1 MPHYAK
7 SEEWLRESQL
17 LLEARPTTTRITTKY
32 AIKVPKVR
40 KPKTGAD
47 NDDTPTTPAAKPARG
62 SLTLKTY
69 DPISGVTLKYKTTKA
84 AEVSRLI
91 LCLGKL
97 SRPMAGLPELKEEIM
112 ADAPEEGTPRGGEER
127 GGGDCRG
134 ACGAAANTSGWR
146 RWWKGKEEEGQEI
159 EARTKNK

>member
-112 ADAPEEGTPRGGEER
+112 ADAPEEGTPAAEKSEAAATAAAPAVQQQTPAA
-127 GGGDCRG
+127 GGGG
-134 ACGAAANTSGWR
+134 G
-146 RWWKGKEEEGQEI
+146 KGKKKKG
-159 EARTKNK
+159 KK

>member
-40 KPKTGAD
+40 KPKTTDAD
-47 NDDTPTTPAAKPARG
+47 NDTPVPTAKPARG

-69 DPISGVTLKYKTTKA
+69 DPISGVTLKYRTSKA

-91 LCLGKL
+91 MCLGKL
-97 SRPMAGLPELKEEIM
+97 SRPMAGLPELKDEIM
-112 ADAPEEGTPRGGEER
+112 ADAPAGEGRGHTCCREER
-127 GGGDCRG
+127 GGGDY
-134 ACGAAANTSGWR
+134 
-146 RWWKGKEEEGQEI
+146 
-159 EARTKNK
+159 